1 MRLVAILV
9 TGLLAIAVI
18 AEGAYIARTRGQ
30 LQQLER
36 RLEALS
42 EERDSAFGR
51 AEPIRRGGRERDLAD
66 LDDDDRPVAPGPPP
80 PRFTRPP
87 SGNEAA
93 APGDP
98 RNPLPLP
105 AALDSAEAREQLRQ
119 FVMAQLERERQEA
132 RDRMTER
139 RSERETRWREQVA
152 KQLALSPPE
161 TEKFNQILNN
171 SQARRDA
178 LQARIQAGELEGPA
192 IRSAIMGLRE
202 ESSRELRSL
211 LGDERATKYE
221 ELRRSEGGRGGPG
234 GGGGGGLGRFG
245 AGPPGGGPPGGPPIP

>member
-9 TGLLAIAVI
+9 TGVLAIAVI
-18 AEGAYIARTRGQ
+18 AEGAYIFRTRGQ

-42 EERDSAFGR
+42 EERESAFVR
-51 AEPIRRGGRERDLAD
+51 SEPTRRGGERDPAD
-66 LDDDDRPVAPGPPP
+66 LDDDRAALASPPP
-80 PRFTRPP
+80 PRFNRPSAGQQAP
-87 SGNEAA
+87 

-98 RNPLPLP
+98 QNPLPLP

-132 RDRMTER
+132 RDRVSER

-161 TEKFNQILNN
+161 TDKFNQILNN
-171 SQARRDA
+171 SQTRRDA

-192 IRSAIMGLRE
+192 IRSAVMGLRE
-202 ESSRELRSL
+202 ESSRELRAL
-211 LGDERATKYE
+211 LGDDRAGKYE
-221 ELRRSEGGRGGPG
+221 ELRRSEGRGGPG
-234 GGGGGGLGRFG
+234 GGGFGRFG
-245 AGPPGGGPPGGPPIP
+245 APPGGGPPPGPIIP